1 MTHDPQHRNE
11 TRRRVAIAAA
21 ALPIVAVGLLNAL
34 YLPHLAGTPV
44 AYWSADI
51 AQWLV
56 LSALCLYALARY
68 GAVAPREYGLR
79 APTPDFPARQMLGAS
94 VLASLLLAG
103 AYFGTTALAER
114 WLPATPPA
122 FSYSGLVP
130 SGAMRV
136 PVVIYF
142 AVTAGFVE
150 EVVYRGL
157 PLTALGSAR
166 RLRGAR
172 GAYVLATAL
181 LFASIHWEG
190 GPAHLAPAFAAGVAA
205 ALLYLHIGNLWP
217 LVVAHTVVNLID
229 FW

>member
-1 MTHDPQHRNE
+1 MAYAPRHGNE
-11 TRRRVAIAAA
+11 TRRRIAITAA

-56 LSALCLYALARY
+56 LSAICLYGLARF
-68 GAVAPREYGLR
+68 GAVPPREYGLR
-79 APTPDFPARQMLGAS
+79 APSPAFPAQHMLGAS
-94 VLASLLLAG
+94 VLASLVLAG
-103 AYFGTTALAER
+103 AYFGTAALAER

-142 AVTAGFVE
+142 AVSAGFVE
-150 EVVYRGL
+150 EVVYRAL
-157 PLTALGSAR
+157 PLTALGSAQHR
-166 RLRGAR
+166 RGAR
-172 GAYVLATAL
+172 GAYVLVTAL

-190 GPAHLAPAFAAGVAA
+190 GLAQLAPAFAAGVAA
-205 ALLYLHIGNLWP
+205 ALLYLRIGNLWP